1 MFSKEKDEGMSQTPV
16 LCGAPLCTIIANGK
30 QDSKNGLTLN
40 LKIMEKDTIDL
51 FAQFAEE
58 RLQNHRSE
66 LNTRYENER
75 LGSEQL
81 RSDAYRDHQKIFE
94 EELNEKIK
102 SLMQNENNPWL
113 KGELEN
119 LRHKYTGRFSDRS

>member
-1 MFSKEKDEGMSQTPV
+1 
-16 LCGAPLCTIIANGK
+16 
-30 QDSKNGLTLN
+30 
-40 LKIMEKDTIDL
+40 MEKDTVDL

-66 LNTRYENER
+66 LNTRYGNER
-75 LGSEQL
+75 LGSNQL
-81 RSDAYRDHQKIFE
+81 RSDACRDHQKILE

-102 SLMQNENNPWL
+102 SLMQNQNNPWL

-119 LRHKYTGRFSDRS
+119 LRHKYTSRFSDRS